1 MFQPRSDDTLASWAD
16 CAHNDD
22 DDDDDDDDMVKYSF
36 QGNWKGS
43 RRERRRLSCLV
54 NEICSRSA

>member
-22 DDDDDDDDMVKYSF
+22 DDDDNDDDDMVKYSVHS
-36 QGNWKGS
+36 KGIGKDRGVS
-43 RRERRRLSCLV
+43 DDDCRV
-54 NEICSRSA
+54 W